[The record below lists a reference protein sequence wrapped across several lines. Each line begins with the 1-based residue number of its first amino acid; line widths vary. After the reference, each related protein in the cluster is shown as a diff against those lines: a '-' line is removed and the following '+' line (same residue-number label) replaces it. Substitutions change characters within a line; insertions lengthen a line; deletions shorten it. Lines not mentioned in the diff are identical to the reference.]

1 MFEPFK
7 INRVLPPHELN
18 ARRDRKRVGN
28 NLPALVHSPA
38 GAPRATTRS
47 KVSPTTTSSTLG
59 ANPFTQHD

>member
-28 NLPALVHSPA
+28 NLPALVHHQQEH
-38 GAPRATTRS
+38 PRGD
-47 KVSPTTTSSTLG
+47 KEQGQPNDHVFKPG